1 MNTTISPLEGTVS
14 PVKGMTAKLAGWV
27 AVSFLLAACAGTPET
42 PSGAVQARQELT
54 RLQSD
59 PQLGT
64 LAPDAIREA
73 DVAVAAAEK
82 PDRAADVTAH
92 LVYIAQRK
100 VATARA
106 LAEARLAETQRA
118 SIVAERDKARL
129 EARTAEADAARQKAS
144 ELQREI
150 DAMHAQSTDRGVVL
164 TLGDVLFETGKADLK
179 PSAVNDLTQLV
190 TFLNKYPERTVT
202 IEGHTDNVGSQDFNV
217 GLSQRRAESVRSYLM
232 RQGIDGSRIE
242 TKGMGES
249 APVASNDTA
258 GGRQQN
264 RRVEVIISNPTTG
277 AALSGQR

>member
-1 MNTTISPLEGTVS
+1 MNTTISP
-14 PVKGMTAKLAGWV
+14 VKGMAAKLAGWV
-27 AVSFLLAACAGTPET
+27 AASLLLAACAGTPET

-59 PQLGT
+59 PQLGS

-73 DVAVAAAEK
+73 DVAVTAAEK

-92 LVYIAQRK
+92 RVYLAQRK

-106 LAEARLAETQRA
+106 LAEARLAENQRA

-129 EARTAEADAARQKAS
+129 EARTAEADAAKQKAL

-190 TFLNKYPERTVT
+190 TFLNKYPERTVA
-202 IEGHTDNVGSQDFNV
+202 IEGHTDNVGSQDFNL

-264 RRVEVIISNPTTG
+264 RRVEVIISNPTNG
-277 AALSGQR
+277 ATLSGQR

>member
-1 MNTTISPLEGTVS
+1 MNTTGSPC
-14 PVKGMTAKLAGWV
+14 KGMAAKLAGWV
-27 AVSFLLAACAGTPET
+27 AASLLLAACAGTPET

-54 RLQSD
+54 SLQSD

-73 DVAVAAAEK
+73 DVAVAAAEQ
-82 PDRAADVTAH
+82 PDRAAEVTAH
-92 LVYIAQRK
+92 RVYIAQRK
-100 VATARA
+100 VAIARA
-106 LAEARLAETQRA
+106 LAEARLAENQRA
-118 SIVAERDKARL
+118 SIVADRDKARL
-129 EARTAEADAARQKAS
+129 EARTAEADAAKQKAL

-179 PSAVNDLTQLV
+179 PSAVNDLAQLV
-190 TFLNKYPERTVT
+190 SFLNKYPERTVT
-202 IEGHTDNVGSQDFNV
+202 IEGHTDNVGSQDFNL
-217 GLSQRRAESVRSYLM
+217 GLSQRRAESVRSFLM

-277 AALSGQR
+277 ATLSGQR

>member
-1 MNTTISPLEGTVS
+1 MNAI
-14 PVKGMTAKLAGWV
+14 MTYRRTAAPLAGMV
-27 AVSFLLAACAGTPET
+27 AATLLLAACAGTPET

-54 RLQSD
+54 KLQSD
-59 PQLGT
+59 PKLGS
-64 LAPDAIREA
+64 LAPDAIRDAEI
-73 DVAVAAAEK
+73 AVSAAER

-92 LVYIAQRK
+92 RVYIAQRK
-100 VATARA
+100 VQVARA
-106 LAEARLAETQRA
+106 LAEARLAESQRA
-118 SIVAERDKARL
+118 AIVAERDKAQL
-129 EARTAEADAARQKAS
+129 EARTAEADSAHQKAA

-179 PSAVNDLTQLV
+179 AGTIADLTQLV

-202 IEGHTDNVGSQDFNV
+202 IEGHTDSVGSEDFNL

-232 RQGIDGSRIE
+232 QQGIDGSRIT

-249 APVASNDTA
+249 VPVAANDSA

-264 RRVEVIISNPTTG
+264 RRVEVIVSNSPM
-277 AALSGQR
+277 AQR

>member
-1 MNTTISPLEGTVS
+1 MNTTGSPC
-14 PVKGMTAKLAGWV
+14 KGMAAKLAGWV
-27 AVSFLLAACAGTPET
+27 AASLLLAACAGTPET

-54 RLQSD
+54 SLQSD

-73 DVAVAAAEK
+73 DVAVAAAEQ
-82 PDRAADVTAH
+82 PDRAAEVTAH
-92 LVYIAQRK
+92 RVYIAQRK
-100 VATARA
+100 VAIARA
-106 LAEARLAETQRA
+106 LAEARLAENQRA
-118 SIVAERDKARL
+118 SIVADRDKARL
-129 EARTAEADAARQKAS
+129 EARTAEADAAKQKAL

-179 PSAVNDLTQLV
+179 PSAVNDLAQLV
-190 TFLNKYPERTVT
+190 SFLNKYPERTVT
-202 IEGHTDNVGSQDFNV
+202 IEGHTDNVGSQDFNL
-217 GLSQRRAESVRSYLM
+217 GLSQRRAESVRSFLM

-242 TKGMGES
+242 SKGMGES

-277 AALSGQR
+277 ATLSGQR

>member
-1 MNTTISPLEGTVS
+1 MNTTGSPC
-14 PVKGMTAKLAGWV
+14 KGMAAKLAGWV
-27 AVSFLLAACAGTPET
+27 AASLLLAACAGTPET

-54 RLQSD
+54 SLQSD

-73 DVAVAAAEK
+73 DVAVAAAEQ
-82 PDRAADVTAH
+82 PDRAAEVTAH
-92 LVYIAQRK
+92 RVYIAQRK
-100 VATARA
+100 VAIARA
-106 LAEARLAETQRA
+106 LAEARLAENQRA
-118 SIVAERDKARL
+118 SIVADRDKARL
-129 EARTAEADAARQKAS
+129 EARTAEADAAKQKAL

-190 TFLNKYPERTVT
+190 TFLNKYPERTVA
-202 IEGHTDNVGSQDFNV
+202 IEGHTDNVGSEDFNL

-264 RRVEVIISNPTTG
+264 RRVEVIISNPTNG
-277 AALSGQR
+277 ATLSGQR